1 MIIKSVLKEEL
12 ANSCRMKRRYEQDLA
27 KLPKG
32 SLVRRKI
39 KGREY
44 YYLVYREGVKVK
56 SDYMGRTVSDGE
68 LNRYREA
75 KLLRAKYRH
84 ALSLLKRQ
92 IRYLEGVLRGKEEI

>member
-12 ANSCRMKRRYEQDLA
+12 ANSCRMKLRYEQDLA
-27 KLPKG
+27 KLPRG
-32 SLVRRKI
+32 SLVRRII

-44 YYLVYREGVKVK
+44 YYLVYREEGKVK
-56 SDYMGRTVSDGE
+56 SDYMGRSVSDAE

-75 KLLRAKYRH
+75 KLLRARYRR